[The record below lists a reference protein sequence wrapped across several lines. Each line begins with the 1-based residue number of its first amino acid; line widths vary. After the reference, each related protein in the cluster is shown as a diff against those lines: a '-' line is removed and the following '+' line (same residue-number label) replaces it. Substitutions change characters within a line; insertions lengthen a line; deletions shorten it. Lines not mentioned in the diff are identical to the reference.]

1 MALVLADRVKETTTT
16 TGTGAVTLLGASPG
30 FQSFSVVGN
39 ANTTYYCISEQAGSA
54 WEVGIGTYTSAGT
67 VLSRDTVLSSSN
79 AGALV
84 SFGAGTKDVF
94 VTYPSEK
101 SANLNAIGT
110 LTLSAVTTAAAPL
123 NVGSGATTTS
133 PTTPVAGDIWINDT
147 EGLRFNYNGVTRTA
161 PRLEGTNSFSGTN
174 TFSST
179 FSLTSTTGTV
189 SLGTT
194 ATSGV
199 LTLGGTSGTGIITLG
214 RSTVSQTT
222 NIQAGATASGSTK
235 TVNFGTGGLSGST
248 TAINIGSA
256 VSGATTNIAINGTV
270 SGTNNIPTKPYV
282 AAMNILYGL

>member
-84 SFGAGTKDVF
+84 TFGAGTKDVF
-94 VTYPSEK
+94 VTYPAEK
-101 SANLNAIGT
+101 SVNLDASDQLVVSDIAFELFDNVDPT
-110 LTLSAVTTAAAPL
+110 KLVQFDLSNLTTATLYTFTFPALSGRLATIG
-123 NVGSGATTTS
+123 NVSQTFSGAT
-133 PTTPVAGDIWINDT
+133 
-147 EGLRFNYNGVTRTA
+147 
-161 PRLEGTNSFSGTN
+161 

-179 FSLTSTTGTV
+179 FTLS
-189 SLGTT
+189 GTT
-194 ATSGV
+194 AAINLGTSSTSGAQ
-199 LTLGGTSGTGIITLG
+199 TIGGTSGTGIITLG
-214 RSTVSQTT
+214 RSTLSQTT

-235 TVNFGTGGLSGST
+235 TINFGTAGLSGST

-256 VSGATTNIAINGTV
+256 VSGATTNIAVNGTV
-270 SGTNNIPTKPYV
+270 SGTNNISTKPYV